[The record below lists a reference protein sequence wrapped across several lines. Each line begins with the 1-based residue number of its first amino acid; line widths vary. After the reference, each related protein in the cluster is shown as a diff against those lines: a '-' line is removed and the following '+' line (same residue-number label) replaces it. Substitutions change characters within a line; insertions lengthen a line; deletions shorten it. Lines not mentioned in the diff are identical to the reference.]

1 MRVIKKPKNSCLA
14 SVYIAESASG
24 KLVEFV
30 ESTQPPFTREE
41 KWVLVIST
49 LYGCPVDC
57 KFCDAGGNYK
67 GKISYD
73 DLLFQ
78 VDYLIREFYPDL
90 NVPCKKFKIQF
101 ARMGEPSFNP
111 HVLQVLDDLPRLYNI
126 PGFIPS
132 LSTIA
137 PRGTNSFFN
146 RLLEIKKTKYPLSFQ
161 LQFSLH
167 STDKTQR
174 DQLIPVRKWDF
185 HEMARYGRQFF
196 DPGGKKI
203 TLNFALSTTSILD
216 PDILIRHFDPDL
228 FIIKLTPLNP
238 TYKAAQNNMQTL
250 ITPEHSD
257 YDIIDPLKSKG
268 YDVILSIGEWEENQI
283 GSNCGQYIHS
293 VQRKGLQP
301 EDSYC
306 YPLMDLFTFAPSCDR
321 KE

>member
-1 MRVIKKPKNSCLA
+1 MKVIKRTGNNSLA
-14 SVYIAESASG
+14 SVYVAESESG
-24 KLVEFV
+24 RLVEFV

-57 KFCDAGGNYK
+57 LFCDAGGNYK
-67 GKISYD
+67 GRINYN

-78 VDYLIREFYPDL
+78 VDYPIREFYPDL

-111 HVLQVLDDLPRLYNI
+111 NVLQLLEDLPQLYNI

-146 RLLEIKKTKYPLSFQ
+146 RLLEIKKAKYPLNFQ

-174 DQLIPVRKWDF
+174 MQFIPVHKWEF
-185 HEMARYGRQFF
+185 FEMARYAKRFF

-203 TLNFALSTTSILD
+203 TLNFALSTISIID
-216 PDILIRHFDPDL
+216 PNVLIRYFDPEI

-238 TYKAAQNNMQTL
+238 TFKAAGNKLHSL
-250 ITPEHSD
+250 ITQENSHYEIKD
-257 YDIIDPLKSKG
+257 QLEEKG
-268 YDVILSIGEWEENQI
+268 YEVILSIGEWEENRI
-283 GSNCGQYIHS
+283 GSNCGQY
-293 VQRKGLQP
+293 VQACQNNLLLHPQEKAGN
-301 EDSYC
+301 EDG
-306 YPLMDLFTFAPSCDR
+306 YPKQS
-321 KE
+321 

>member
-1 MRVIKKPKNSCLA
+1 MKVINKTGNNSLA
-14 SVYIAESASG
+14 SVYVAESDTG

-57 KFCDAGGNYK
+57 LFCDAGGNYK
-67 GKISYD
+67 GRISYD

-90 NVPCKKFKIQF
+90 NVTCKKFKIQF

-111 HVLQVLDDLPRLYNI
+111 NVLQLLEDLPQLYNI

-146 RLLEIKKTKYPLSFQ
+146 RLLEIKKSKYPLTFQ
-161 LQFSLH
+161 LQFSIH
-167 STDKTQR
+167 STDKSQRTQF
-174 DQLIPVRKWDF
+174 IPVHKWEF
-185 HEMARYGRQFF
+185 NEMARYGKRFF

-203 TLNFALSTTSILD
+203 TLNFALSTVSIID
-216 PDILIRHFDPDL
+216 PDVLIRYFDPEL

-238 TYKAAQNNMQTL
+238 TFKASGNKLHSL
-250 ITPEHSD
+250 ITPENSH
-257 YDIIDPLKSKG
+257 YEIIEQLEEKG
-268 YDVILSIGEWEENQI
+268 YNVILSIGEWEENQI
-283 GSNCGQYIHS
+283 GSNCGQY
-293 VQRKGLQP
+293 VQACLNNILLHPQEKAGNESGYFKQ
-301 EDSYC
+301 S
-306 YPLMDLFTFAPSCDR
+306 
-321 KE
+321 

>member
-1 MRVIKKPKNSCLA
+1 MRVIKKTGNSSLA
-14 SVYIAESASG
+14 SVYIAESDSG

-30 ESTQPPFTREE
+30 ESIQPPFTRQE

-57 KFCDAGGNYK
+57 LFCDAGGNYK
-67 GKISYD
+67 GRISYD

-90 NVPCKKFKIQF
+90 HVPCEKFKIQF

-111 HVLQVLDDLPRLYNI
+111 NVLRLLEDLPRLYNI
-126 PGFIPS
+126 RGFIPS

-146 RLLEIKKTKYPLSFQ
+146 RLLEIKKSNYPLTFQ

-167 STDKTQR
+167 STNRSQR
-174 DQLIPVRKWDF
+174 NQFIPVHKWEF
-185 HEMARYGRQFF
+185 HEMARYGKRFF

-203 TLNFALSTTSILD
+203 TLNFALSTVSIID
-216 PDILIRHFDPDL
+216 PDVLIRYFNPEL

-238 TYKAAQNNMQTL
+238 TFKASGNKLLSL
-250 ITPEHSD
+250 ITPENSHRE
-257 YDIIDPLKSKG
+257 IIELFEEKG
-268 YDVILSIGEWEENQI
+268 YEVILSIGEWEENQI
-283 GSNCGQYIHS
+283 GSNCGQY
-293 VQRKGLQP
+293 VQACLNNLLLHPQAIEGNESGYFKQ
-301 EDSYC
+301 S
-306 YPLMDLFTFAPSCDR
+306 
-321 KE
+321 

>member
-1 MRVIKKPKNSCLA
+1 MRVIKKTGNSSLA
-14 SVYIAESASG
+14 SVYVAESDSG

-30 ESTQPPFTREE
+30 ESTQPPYHREE

-111 HVLQVLDDLPRLYNI
+111 HVLQVLEDLPQLYNI
-126 PGFIPS
+126 PGFMPS

-146 RLLEIKKTKYPLSFQ
+146 RLHEIKKTKYPLSFQ

-167 STDKTQR
+167 STDQTQR

-185 HEMARYGRQFF
+185 REMARFGRQFF
-196 DPGGKKI
+196 DPGGRKI
-203 TLNFALSTTSILD
+203 TLNFALSTVSIID
-216 PDILIRHFDPDL
+216 PNVLIRHFDPEL

-238 TYKAAQNNMQTL
+238 TFKAAGNKMQTL
-250 ITPEHSD
+250 ITPEQSNYSIAD
-257 YDIIDPLKSKG
+257 QLKSKG
-268 YDVILSIGEWEENQI
+268 YEVILSIGEWEENQI
-283 GSNCGQYIHS
+283 GSNCGQYITACKITGKNIGEAYS
-293 VQRKGLQP
+293 YELT
-301 EDSYC
+301 DSSS
-306 YPLMDLFTFAPSCDR
+306 LRTS
-321 KE
+321 E

>member
-1 MRVIKKPKNSCLA
+1 MKVIKKTENNSLA
-14 SVYIAESASG
+14 SVYVAESDSG

-57 KFCDAGGNYK
+57 LFCDAGGNYK
-67 GKISYD
+67 GRISYN

-90 NVPCKKFKIQF
+90 NVPCNKFKIQF

-111 HVLQVLDDLPRLYNI
+111 NVLQLLEDLPQLYNI

-146 RLLEIKKTKYPLSFQ
+146 RLLEIKKSRYPLTFQ

-174 DQLIPVRKWDF
+174 TQFIPVHKWEF
-185 HEMARYGRQFF
+185 WEMARYGKRFF

-203 TLNFALSTTSILD
+203 TLNFALSTISIID
-216 PDILIRHFDPDL
+216 PEILIKHFDPEI

-238 TYKAAQNNMQTL
+238 TFKASANKL
-250 ITPEHSD
+250 LSFITPDKLNYEIVD
-257 YDIIDPLKSKG
+257 RLKEKG
-268 YDVILSIGEWEENQI
+268 YEVILSIGEWEENRI
-283 GSNCGQYIHS
+283 GSNCGQF
-293 VQRKGLQP
+293 VQACSNTREKIPGAYTNKL
-301 EDSYC
+301 S
-306 YPLMDLFTFAPSCDR
+306 
-321 KE
+321 

>member
-1 MRVIKKPKNSCLA
+1 MRVIKKIGNNSLA
-14 SVYIAESASG
+14 SVYVAESESG

-57 KFCDAGGNYK
+57 LFCDAGGNYK
-67 GKISYD
+67 GKIGYD

-78 VDYLIREFYPDL
+78 VDYPIREFYPDL

-111 HVLQVLDDLPRLYNI
+111 NVLQLLEDLPQLYNI

-146 RLLEIKKTKYPLSFQ
+146 RLLEIKKTIYPLTFQ

-167 STDKTQR
+167 STDKSQR
-174 DQLIPVRKWDF
+174 MQFIPVHKWEF
-185 HEMARYGRQFF
+185 HEMARYGKRFF

-203 TLNFALSTTSILD
+203 TLNFALSTVSVID
-216 PDILIRHFDPDL
+216 PDVLIRYFDPEL

-238 TYKAAQNNMQTL
+238 TFKASGNKLHSL
-250 ITPEHSD
+250 ITPENSH
-257 YDIIDPLKSKG
+257 YEIIEQLEEKG

-283 GSNCGQYIHS
+283 GSNCGPAVTACQNNLVLHPQEKAGNESGYFKQS
-293 VQRKGLQP
+293 
-301 EDSYC
+301 
-306 YPLMDLFTFAPSCDR
+306 
-321 KE
+321 

>member
-1 MRVIKKPKNSCLA
+1 MKVIKKTGNNSLA
-14 SVYIAESASG
+14 SVYVAESESG
-24 KLVEFV
+24 RLIEFV

-57 KFCDAGGNYK
+57 LFCDAGGNYK
-67 GKISYD
+67 GRISYD

-90 NVPCKKFKIQF
+90 TVPSKKFKIQF

-111 HVLQVLDDLPRLYNI
+111 NVLQLLEDLPKLYNI

-146 RLLEIKKTKYPLSFQ
+146 RLLEIKKTKYPLTFQ

-167 STDKTQR
+167 TTDKAQR
-174 DQLIPVRKWDF
+174 MQFIPVHKWEF
-185 HEMARYGRQFF
+185 FEMARYAKRFF
-196 DPGGKKI
+196 DPDGKKI
-203 TLNFALSTTSILD
+203 TLNFALSTISIID
-216 PDILIRHFDPDL
+216 PEELIRYFDPEY

-238 TYKAAQNNMQTL
+238 TFKAAGNKLHSL
-250 ITPEHSD
+250 ITPENSH
-257 YDIIDPLKSKG
+257 YEIVEQLEEKG
-268 YDVILSIGEWEENQI
+268 YEVILSIGEWEENRI
-283 GSNCGQYIHS
+283 GSNCGQYVTACTKAGKSI
-293 VQRKGLQP
+293 
-301 EDSYC
+301 
-306 YPLMDLFTFAPSCDR
+306 
-321 KE
+321 